1 VLEVFESNAKKLA
14 SKVLQQDFVD
24 VIAHIDADGICAASI
39 ASGALENEGIEY
51 DVTFLKQIDDH
62 ALEKLREKSSFL
74 WFVDLGSG
82 VYNELE
88 DLDCIITDHHLP
100 VSNSS
105 EKQLNPHL
113 FGFDG
118 STVISGAGVTY
129 LLAKNMNEKNR
140 ELASIAI
147 IGAIGD
153 MQDNENCA
161 LVGLN
166 REILNEASDKIRA
179 IRDVRYFGRETR
191 PLFRL
196 IQYASDPV
204 IPGVS
209 GFESTS
215 IRFLKELGIEFKNG
229 NEWRRWI
236 DLDLDEKRKI
246 VSKIV
251 KILIQKGFGAKRT
264 KRLVGEVYTLESEES
279 GTVLHDCKEFS
290 TLLNAC
296 GRHGKPEIATAVCLG
311 NRDFYLKK
319 AMLLLDEHRSAIAN
333 GVGIVKESGIEQMK
347 NIVYFDAGEKIDE
360 RVVGIVAGMFLEA
373 NNLEKPI
380 VAFALMKDKVKLKVS
395 SRATT
400 DMIHRG
406 VDLAKA
412 MSSGAKKVGGFGGGH
427 KMAAGAGVPIDK
439 KEDFLKEV
447 DETIGKQLAQRSP

>member
-1 VLEVFESNAKKLA
+1 MLEVFESNAKKLA
-14 SKVLQQDFVD
+14 SKVLEQDFVD

-39 ASGALENEGIEY
+39 ASGALKNEGIEHE
-51 DVTFLKQIDDH
+51 VTFLKQIDDS
-62 ALEKLREKSSFL
+62 ALEKLKEKNSFL

-82 VYNELE
+82 LYNELKN
-88 DLDCIITDHHLP
+88 LNCIITDHHLP
-100 VSNSS
+100 ASDSP

-129 LLAKNMNEKNR
+129 LLAKSMNEKNR
-140 ELASIAI
+140 ELAKLAVM
-147 IGAIGD
+147 GAIGD

-166 REILNEASDKIRA
+166 REILDDASDAIKIL
-179 IRDVRYFGRETR
+179 RDVRYFGRETK

-215 IRFLKELGIEFKNG
+215 IRFLKELEIEFKDG
-229 NEWRRWI
+229 KKWRRWV
-236 DLDLDEKRKI
+236 DLNIGEKRKI
-246 VSKIV
+246 VSRIV
-251 KILIQKGFGAKRT
+251 KILIQKGFGVKKAKRV
-264 KRLVGEVYTLESEES
+264 VGEVYIMEKEE
-279 GTVLHDCKEFS
+279 GGVLHDCKEFS
-290 TLLNAC
+290 TILNAC
-296 GRHGKPEIATAVCLG
+296 GRHGKPEIATAICLG
-311 NRDFYLKK
+311 DRDLYLKK
-319 AMLLLDEHRSAIAN
+319 AMSLLNEHRSAIAK
-333 GVGIVKESGIEQMK
+333 GVGVVKEVGTEDLK
-347 NIVYFDAGEKIDE
+347 NIVYFDAGNRIDE

-373 NNLEKPI
+373 NSIEKPI
-380 VAFALMKDKVKLKVS
+380 VAFALMKDNLKLKVS

-400 DMIHRG
+400 DMVQKG

-412 MSSGAKKVGGFGGGH
+412 MSGGAAKVGGFGGGH
-427 KMAAGAGVPIDK
+427 KMAAGASVPINK

-447 DETIGKQLAQRSP
+447 DETIGKQIAQKSP